1 MGEHRHRSAPV
12 PGRIGIDLGGT
23 KIEGAVLMGRGE
35 LHHRRRIATPR
46 HDYGATVDAIAELVA
61 ELTQA
66 APCADGVGI
75 GTPGAISPFDGRL
88 RNANSVWLNGR
99 RLQSDLTARLG
110 RPVRTANDA
119 DCFALSEAT
128 DGAAA
133 GAASVFGVI
142 IGTGT
147 GGGIVVHGRLQQG
160 PNAIAGEWGH
170 NPLPWPQPDELPGP
184 ACYCGRHGC
193 IETFCSG
200 PGLSAAFERAT
211 GRRLD
216 AAAIA
221 TAAAQGDASA
231 EAALRTYEQ
240 RLARA
245 LAAVINLLDPE
256 VIVLGGGLSKLE
268 RLYRHLPA
276 LVAEQVFSDGLAT
289 RILPPRFGDSSGVR
303 GAAMLWPAIGEEIA
317 STSGSAT

>member
-1 MGEHRHRSAPV
+1 MAEQGQSTGRRPAH
-12 PGRIGIDLGGT
+12 GRIGIDLGGT
-23 KIEGAVLMGRGE
+23 KIEGAVLTAAGE
-35 LHHRRRIATPR
+35 LRQRRRIPTPR
-46 HDYGATVDAIAELVA
+46 HDYDATLAAIAGLVA
-61 ELTQA
+61 ALSAE
-66 APCADGVGI
+66 APCAAGIGV

-88 RNANSVWLNGR
+88 RNANSIWLNGR
-99 RLQSDLTARLG
+99 TLQTDLAHRLG
-110 RPVRTANDA
+110 RPVRIANDA

-133 GAASVFGVI
+133 GAACVFGVI

-147 GGGIVVHGRLQQG
+147 GGGIVVHGRLLQG
-160 PNAIAGEWGH
+160 PNAITGEWGH

-221 TAAAQGDASA
+221 AAAAQGDAGA

-245 LAAVINLLDPE
+245 LAAVINLLDPD
-256 VIVLGGGLSKLE
+256 VIVLGGGLSKLG

-276 LVAEQVFSDGLAT
+276 LVAEHVFSDGLAT

-303 GAAMLWPAIGEEIA
+303 GAAMLWPAGADWRGCE
-317 STSGSAT
+317 

>member
-1 MGEHRHRSAPV
+1 MSTSHGGQGARPAGSA
-12 PGRIGIDLGGT
+12 RIGIDLGGT
-23 KIEGAVLMGRGE
+23 KIEGALLLPDGRLG
-35 LHHRRRIATPR
+35 HRRRVATPR
-46 HDYGATVDAIAELVA
+46 DDYDATLRSIAELVHWLSA
-61 ELTQA
+61 QA
-66 APCADGVGI
+66 DCAAAIGV

-99 RLQSDLTARLG
+99 GLATDLADHLG
-110 RPVRTANDA
+110 RPVRIANDA

-128 DGAAA
+128 AGAGA

-147 GGGIVVHGRLQQG
+147 GGGIVVHGQLLQG

-170 NPLPWPQPDELPGP
+170 NPLPWPTADELPGP
-184 ACYCGRHGC
+184 TCYCGRRGC

-200 PGLSAAFERAT
+200 PGLAADFARVT
-211 GRRLD
+211 GRSLD

-221 TAAAQGDASA
+221 AAAAQGDA
-231 EAALRTYEQ
+231 EAQASLQRYED

-245 LAAVINLLDPE
+245 LAAVVNVLDPE
-256 VIVLGGGLSKLE
+256 VIVLGGGLSKLA

-276 LVAEQVFSDGLAT
+276 LVAEYVFSDGLAT

-303 GAAMLWPAIGEEIA
+303 GAAALWPLELQRG
-317 STSGSAT
+317 

>member
-1 MGEHRHRSAPV
+1 MSEHRRASAPV
-12 PGRIGIDLGGT
+12 RGRIGIDLGGT
-23 KIEGAVLMGRGE
+23 KIEGAVLTATGQ
-35 LHHRRRIATPR
+35 LSHRRRIATPR
-46 HDYGATVDAIAELVA
+46 HDYDATLAAIAGLA
-61 ELTQA
+61 ADLGAQ
-66 APCADGVGI
+66 APCAAGIGV

-99 RLQSDLTARLG
+99 ALQSDLTARLG

-133 GAASVFGVI
+133 AAASVFGVI

-221 TAAAQGDASA
+221 AAAAQGDASA

-256 VIVLGGGLSKLE
+256 VVVLGGGLSKLE

-276 LVAEQVFSDGLAT
+276 LVAGHVFSDGLAT

-303 GAAMLWPAIGEEIA
+303 GAAMLWPVIGGEPA
-317 STSGSAT
+317 VQVGDG

>member
-1 MGEHRHRSAPV
+1 MRERPDSAAPT

-23 KIEGAVLMGRGE
+23 KIEGAVLTATGQ
-35 LHHRRRIATPR
+35 LSHRRRIATPR
-46 HDYGATVDAIAELVA
+46 HDYDATLAAIAGLVA
-61 ELTQA
+61 DLGAQ
-66 APCADGVGI
+66 APCAAAIGV

-99 RLQSDLTARLG
+99 RLEADLAVRLG

-200 PGLSAAFERAT
+200 PGLSAAFERAN
-211 GRRLD
+211 GRHLE

-221 TAAAQGDASA
+221 AAAAQGDASA

-276 LVAEQVFSDGLAT
+276 LVAEHVFSDGLAT
-289 RILPPRFGDSSGVR
+289 RILRPRFGDSSGVR
-303 GAAMLWPAIGEEIA
+303 GAAMLWPASGEE
-317 STSGSAT
+317 SAAQVADG